1 VGRVFVGTD
10 PRMKFEGLALFVQ
23 GLTVDPSR
31 QEQQMP
37 LGTLEWMRTDHDPGG
52 TVRRAL
58 ATDVKGQALFGGPRR
73 EFRYFLSRAWDVGLP
88 AAMFVMMNPS
98 VADIDADD
106 PTVARCQTFARSWGC
121 GGLYVV
127 NTFAYRATDQG
138 RLLAADDPVG
148 PENDRHILATAEL
161 SKIIVMA
168 YGQPHKS
175 LRQRGVDV
183 CTMLKRHGHRLHA
196 LKLNADG
203 TPGHP
208 LYLSGALKPFPI

>member
-1 VGRVFVGTD
+1 
-10 PRMKFEGLALFVQ
+10 M
-23 GLTVDPSR
+23 
-31 QEQQMP
+31 M
-37 LGTLEWMRTDHDPGG
+37 TDHDPGG
-52 TVRRAL
+52 KVRRYL
-58 ATDVKGQALFGGPRR
+58 ATDVRGHALFGGQHREYRYVLRR
-73 EFRYFLSRAWDVGLP
+73 VWDDLLP
-88 AAMFVMMNPS
+88 TAMFVMMNPS

-148 PENDRHILATAEL
+148 PENDRHILAMAKL
-161 SKIIVMA
+161 SRIIVMA
-168 YGQPHKS
+168 YGKPHRS

-208 LYLSGALKPFPI
+208 LYLSGGLKPFPI